1 MNNINIDVSELEFY
15 FNVYEGCNSLEDSVE
30 IKKIDDDKI
39 AVGYLS
45 VDDTPENPLEIW
57 DGSGR
62 IYTSHRFSGKHGE
75 MQEALGFDSNWQK
88 DLELVDAPEF
98 DDLLGNTWAVTAAS
112 SDEFKDYARENL
124 ELESEPTDQSGW
136 FELAKE
142 VWEDYMDDALAMD
155 FMDSAREQL
164 WDRLKALGKI
174 GNPFVVTLDCYSHGG
189 EAWSISGEGYQ
200 CRFDTASSAG
210 VWVPDECLEDQ
221 LESEAKIVSLGSIS
235 RDRNAQGAHVY
246 NANWSPCGEVEFEA
260 PVSFEDYRA
269 ALDWLK
275 GTKEAMDPLGTLV
288 ATEESLQDARKFVA
302 EEYARN
308 AVELYNQY
316 LSGDCYGVVIE
327 VFEKADGQDSWNS
340 MDTRS
345 CWGFFGEEYAKES
358 VSFMFDESV
367 NEILAN

>member
-1 MNNINIDVSELEFY
+1 MNNINIDVSELEFSL
-15 FNVYEGCNSLEDSVE
+15 NVYEGCNSLEDSVE

-75 MQEALGFDSNWQK
+75 MQEALGLDSDWQK
-88 DLELVDAPEF
+88 DLDLVDEPEF
-98 DDLLGNTWAVTAAS
+98 DERLGNTWAAIAVS
-112 SDEFKDYARENL
+112 DDEFKDFVREEL
-124 ELESEPTDQSGW
+124 EMESEPTDESGW
-136 FELAKE
+136 FEFAKE
-142 VWEDYMDDALAMD
+142 VWDDYRDDALALD
-155 FMDSAREQL
+155 FTDTARERL
-164 WDRLKALGKI
+164 WDELQALGKI

-200 CRFDTASSAG
+200 CRFDTASNAG

-221 LESEAKIVSLGSIS
+221 MASEAKVLSLGAIS
-235 RDRNAQGAHVY
+235 RDRTADGSYAY
-246 NANWSPCGEVEFEA
+246 SANWSPRGEVEFEA
-260 PVSFEDYRA
+260 PVMFGDYHA
-269 ALDWLK
+269 ALEWIK

-327 VFEKADGQDSWNS
+327 VFEKADGRDSWNS

-345 CWGFFGEEYAKES
+345 VWGFFGEEYAKEN